1 MASVRRKG
9 NGYEVTVSN
18 GYDSSGKKIRV
29 CRTFTPKDTWNEERV
44 EKEVQKFAARLEE
57 KVKSGFNVKAD
68 NVTLEKL
75 SKLFLE
81 DMQPPEIEKTT
92 YYDYKRRIEMR
103 IIPILGRERITSING
118 HTMKEYSKILRQD
131 GIRLDNKP
139 GGLSEGTI
147 TKDKAVIS
155 AMLSYAVFE
164 GMLTI
169 NPLIYSG
176 KRRSRQKATKEYKVD
191 YFTIEQTQWFLWALE
206 NEIDIKRKAHD
217 CKRKDETTYKV
228 REYSQKWKLPLKW
241 RLFFVLSLFTGNR
254 RGETISLTWEDLDF
268 KNCTV
273 NIDKSTASADGEVYI
288 KDTKT
293 HSSRT
298 PVVPRFVMDI
308 AAELL
313 SEQKESSLSMGDQW
327 IGKHGA
333 KFKKNFV
340 FTQFNGAQM
349 DLGSPRHEF
358 KRLIRIY
365 NDNVATK
372 EEDKLP
378 ETVTLHDLRHTAAA
392 ILISNNMD
400 VQSVAG
406 VLGHADPTT
415 TLNIYSYFF
424 KSKNQ
429 EAANIME
436 KALRPSSNAPSEN
449 EQVI

>member
-1 MASVRRKG
+1 MASIRKKG
-9 NGYEVTVSN
+9 NGYEIRVSN
-18 GYDSSGKKIRV
+18 GYDSNGKKIEIS
-29 CRTFTPKDTWNEERV
+29 RTFTPKETWNDDRI
-44 EKEVQKFAARLEE
+44 EKEVQKFAAKLEE
-57 KVKSGFNVKAD
+57 KVKSGYNVKAD

-75 SKLFLE
+75 SKYFLD
-81 DMQPPEIEKTT
+81 DMLPPEIEKTT

-103 IIPILGRERITSING
+103 IIPILGRERITTING

-164 GMLTI
+164 GMLSI

-176 KRRSRQKATKEYKVD
+176 KRRGRQKASKEYRVD
-191 YFTIEQTQWFLWALE
+191 YFTIEQTKWFLWALE
-206 NEIDIKRKAHD
+206 NEIDIKREAHV
-217 CKRKDETTYKV
+217 CKRKDGSTYNV

-254 RGETISLTWEDLDF
+254 RGETISLTWDDLDF
-268 KNCTV
+268 KSCTV

-308 AAELL
+308 ASELL
-313 SEQKESSLSMGDQW
+313 SEQKKAAISIGDQW
-327 IGKHGA
+327 VGKRGI
-333 KFKKNFV
+333 KFNNNFI
-340 FTQFNGAQM
+340 FTQWNGSQM

-358 KRLIRIY
+358 KRLIQIY
-365 NDNVATK
+365 NGNVAASD
-372 EEDKLP
+372 EEKLP

-429 EAANIME
+429 EAANLME
-436 KALRPSSNAPSEN
+436 SVLCSSPKSN